1 MARPTLVLAIL
12 FAMAGAFPASGGDDL
27 FDKRSHDFG
36 PIPRG
41 STQSIS
47 FQVTNKTQKPLR
59 LLGVRIPCSCVS
71 ASITKNELKPGESTT
86 VYVNL
91 DTRRVSGRLE
101 KYAFIQFDRRE
112 EVRLTIRAD
121 IRNDLILSPESL
133 TFGRVKKGSAPD
145 ASVTV
150 LFVGKTGKIRQAKSD
165 SEFLQVRVKQLPAE
179 DAGVSYQVT
188 AHLRPDLPVGN
199 WFSTVWLTT
208 DDPAL
213 PRFPIG
219 VNVEV
224 QAGK

>member
-1 MARPTLVLAIL
+1 MARQTLILAVL
-12 FAMAGAFPASGGDDL
+12 FAMAGTFSASAGEAV

-41 STQSIS
+41 STQSTS
-47 FQVTNKTQKPLR
+47 FQVTNKTKEPLR
-59 LLGVRIPCSCVS
+59 MTGVRIPCGCVS
-71 ASITKNELKPGESTT
+71 ASIAKRDLAPGESTT

-101 KYAFIQFDRRE
+101 KYAFIQFDRRD
-112 EVRLTIRAD
+112 EVRLTVRAD
-121 IRNDLILSPESL
+121 IREDLIVSPQSL
-133 TFGRVKKGSAPD
+133 TFGRVKKGSSPD

-150 LFVGKTGKIRQAKSD
+150 LFVGKSGKIREAKSD
-165 SEFLQVRVKQLPAE
+165 SEFLQVKVKQLPA
-179 DAGVSYQVT
+179 DGSGASYQVT

-199 WFSTVWLTT
+199 WFSTVWLAT
-208 DDPAL
+208 DDPAM

-224 QAGK
+224 QSQK